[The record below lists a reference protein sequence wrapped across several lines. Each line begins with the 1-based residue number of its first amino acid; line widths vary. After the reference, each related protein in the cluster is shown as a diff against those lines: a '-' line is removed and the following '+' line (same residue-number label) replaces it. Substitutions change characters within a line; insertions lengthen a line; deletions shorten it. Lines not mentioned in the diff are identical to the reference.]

1 MCELSQSSELSV
13 NYFNTINIHGLELIV
28 TSHSM
33 LHIGVFMEV
42 QVHRSD
48 CKSPLSSVRV
58 KSIFSLFLL
67 PGVKGLNYRVPS
79 VRIDGK
85 PSQLTECQE
94 EAHCTCNRL
103 LHYT

>member
-13 NYFNTINIHGLELIV
+13 NYFNTINIHGLEELIV

-33 LHIGVFMEV
+33 LHIGVFMDV

-58 KSIFSLFLL
+58 KSIFCLFSL
-67 PGVKGLNYRVPS
+67 PGVKGLS
-79 VRIDGK
+79 ILDSITGF
-85 PSQLTECQE
+85 
-94 EAHCTCNRL
+94 L
-103 LHYT
+103 LLE